1 MSTHKMSKST
11 YDAAKQMAA
20 DGYGIDDIRV
30 RLKLSRQVAK
40 IIVLGKYSV
49 RKA

>member
-1 MSTHKMSKST
+1 MAKST

-20 DGYGIDDIRV
+20 DGFGVDDLIAK
-30 RLKLSRQVAK
+30 LKLSRQVAK